1 MNSLLCISSLENRI
15 NQGPFICIKKKKKKK
30 KKKNSR
36 QSWELQYF
44 LAVNT

>member
-1 MNSLLCISSLENRI
+1 MNSLLRISSLENRI

-30 KKKNSR
+30 NSR